1 MADLLADARTRANAV
16 LGGFSPGQKMMTVL
30 AVVALVVGGVMF
42 TKWAGRPSYAPLFSN
57 LAPSDAASITSKL
70 TSDKVPYHLTD
81 GGATVMV
88 PVNQLYGERIKL
100 AAAGLPGSSQ
110 SGYSLLDKQGITTSQ
125 FTQQVDYQR
134 ALEGELAKTIT
145 SINGINAAS
154 VHLVIPQQDVFADSS
169 AQASAAVLVSL
180 MPGTSLNATQVQA
193 IVHLVASSVEGLAPN
208 NVTVTDD
215 KGDVLAAPGTNG
227 SQTAAGDSQQQQTQ
241 AFQSAVGTSLQDMLA
256 QVIGANHAVV
266 RVTAN
271 LDFDQK
277 ASTTETYPNN
287 KPVPQNQTTT
297 QESYTGQGNPPVG
310 GTLSA
315 SPTSLPQSSGGQ
327 TTYSS
332 QQNATNYAVDKVT
345 QQIVQAPG
353 TVSRLSI
360 AVAVDSNAKGVDA
373 TTIKQLVS
381 AAAGIQPSRGDTVD
395 VAVVPFDTTTAKQ
408 AQKELKSAAAAKAQ
422 SKLMNEAKTALM
434 VLVLLAVVGA
444 VLRSAKRSPQRLP
457 LPIGPELTLGP
468 ATRGLAPAGAY
479 GSEAAAPGRYEPMTK
494 PQAELAAADMSRQ
507 LNSAQPE
514 EVASLLR
521 DWMTERTNA

>member
-1 MADLLADARTRANAV
+1 MADFITDARTRANAV

-30 AVVALVVGGVMF
+30 AVVALVIGGVMF
-42 TKWAGRPSYAPLFSN
+42 TRWASRPTYAPLFSN
-57 LAPSDAASITSKL
+57 LAASDAASITSKL
-70 TSDKVPYHLTD
+70 TTDHVSYRLTD
-81 GGATVMV
+81 GGATVEV
-88 PVNQLYGERIKL
+88 PVSQLYAERIKL
-100 AAAGLPGSSQ
+100 AAAGLPSSSQ
-110 SGYSLLDKQGITTSQ
+110 SGYSLLDKQGITTSE

-145 SINGINAAS
+145 AIDGISAAS
-154 VHLVIPQQDVFADSS
+154 VHLVIPQQDVFADSTS
-169 AQASAAVLVSL
+169 QASAAVLVS
-180 MPGTSLNATQVQA
+180 MTPGTSLNATQVQA
-193 IVHLVASSVEGLAPN
+193 IVHLVASSVEGLAPD

-227 SQTAAGDSQQQQTQ
+227 SQTAAGDSQQQQTD
-241 AFQSAVGTSLQDMLA
+241 AFQSTVGNSIQDMLA
-256 QVIGANHAVV
+256 QVIGPNHAVV
-266 RVTAN
+266 RVTAD

-297 QESYTGQGNPPVG
+297 QESYTGQGNPPAG

-315 SPTSLPQSSGGQ
+315 SPSTTLPQYSGGT

-353 TVSRLSI
+353 TVNHLSI
-360 AVAVDSNAKGVDA
+360 AVAVDSAAKGVDA
-373 TTIKQLVS
+373 GTIKSLVS

-395 VAVVPFDTTTAKQ
+395 VAVVPFDTTTATQ
-408 AQKELKSAAAAKAQ
+408 AQKALKAAASAKAQ
-422 SKLMNEAKTALM
+422 SKLMGEAKTALM
-434 VLVLLAVVGA
+434 VLLLLGVVA
-444 VLRSAKRSPQRLP
+444 FVFRSAKRAPQRLP

-468 ATRGLAPAGAY
+468 AGRVLGAGGEPALPA
-479 GSEAAAPGRYEPMTK
+479 RYEPMNRS
-494 PQAELAAADMSRQ
+494 QAELAAADMSRQ

-514 EVASLLR
+514 EVANLLR